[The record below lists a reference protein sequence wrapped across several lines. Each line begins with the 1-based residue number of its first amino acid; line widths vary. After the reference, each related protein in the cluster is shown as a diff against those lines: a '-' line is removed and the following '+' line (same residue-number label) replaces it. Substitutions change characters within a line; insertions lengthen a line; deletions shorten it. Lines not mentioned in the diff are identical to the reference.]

1 MRIITKRECVSFVTG
16 PLLFITHALL
26 FLLVTLVWSASL
38 LAADLPVLDL
48 DKPIRPNFSGSWE
61 KDFRRSDDWETEL
74 NRTIQQIQ
82 REAELLSRQSS
93 GGRSSGNLRSGRRGR
108 SNVVDLAR
116 LAEFISRQSTITITQ
131 NNNEVRI
138 EREGDAALICGLGE
152 EIMESFSSKH
162 GTEICGWEQRQLV
175 FQISLTDSVTILHRF
190 TVSSNNQ
197 SLNLVTSI
205 SSGNS
210 TPFNL
215 IQVFQRYDVPPDEF
229 NCEQT
234 LSRGIVCRQTQS

>member
-1 MRIITKRECVSFVTG
+1 M
-16 PLLFITHALL
+16 
-26 FLLVTLVWSASL
+26 
-38 LAADLPVLDL
+38 
-48 DKPIRPNFSGSWE
+48 
-61 KDFRRSDDWETEL
+61 
-74 NRTIQQIQ
+74 
-82 REAELLSRQSS
+82 
-93 GGRSSGNLRSGRRGR
+93 
-108 SNVVDLAR
+108 
-116 LAEFISRQSTITITQ
+116 TITQ

-215 IQVFQRYDVPPDEF
+215 IQVFQRYDAPPDEF

>member
-215 IQVFQRYDVPPDEF
+215 IQVFQRYDAPPDEF

>member
-215 IQVFQRYDVPPDEF
+215 IQVFQRYDAPPDEF
-229 NCEQT
+229 NCE
-234 LSRGIVCRQTQS
+234 

>member
-138 EREGDAALICGLGE
+138 EREGDAALIRGLGE

-215 IQVFQRYDVPPDEF
+215 IQVFQRYDAPPDEF

>member
-93 GGRSSGNLRSGRRGR
+93 GGRSSGKIGRAH
-108 SNVVDLAR
+108 V
-116 LAEFISRQSTITITQ
+116 
-131 NNNEVRI
+131 
-138 EREGDAALICGLGE
+138 
-152 EIMESFSSKH
+152 
-162 GTEICGWEQRQLV
+162 
-175 FQISLTDSVTILHRF
+175 
-190 TVSSNNQ
+190 
-197 SLNLVTSI
+197 
-205 SSGNS
+205 
-210 TPFNL
+210 
-215 IQVFQRYDVPPDEF
+215 
-229 NCEQT
+229 
-234 LSRGIVCRQTQS
+234 

>member
-116 LAEFISRQSTITITQ
+116 LAEFISRQSTMTITQ

-215 IQVFQRYDVPPDEF
+215 IQVFQRYDAPPDEF

>member
-197 SLNLVTSI
+197 SLSLVTSI

-215 IQVFQRYDVPPDEF
+215 IQVFQRYDAPPDEF

>member
-1 MRIITKRECVSFVTG
+1 M
-16 PLLFITHALL
+16 
-26 FLLVTLVWSASL
+26 TLVWSASL

-197 SLNLVTSI
+197 SLSLVTSI

-215 IQVFQRYDVPPDEF
+215 IQVFQRYDAPPDEF